1 MFSFF
6 WFDFIISLVLKKWVE
21 FNINMDIIWN
31 GNYLIKEMGWGNG
44 VLLIFLKVCKYVD
57 KSFLFK

>member
-6 WFDFIISLVLKKWVE
+6 WFDFIISLVLKIFFKLLWVE

-31 GNYLIKEMGWGNG
+31 GNYLIKKMGRGNG
-44 VLLIFLKVCKYVD
+44 GFVNF
-57 KSFLFK
+57 FKGM